1 MEAPVPLAG
10 ERVPLR
16 LRRGTI
22 GRNQTLASLLQGTV
36 SARAVHELVQ
46 SARPAYDLARL
57 SVGHPFGLAVTP
69 DGLLR
74 AFTYGIDELRTL
86 RVRRRAD
93 ALEAEVLTRSYE
105 SRVEGASGTI
115 SSSLFEAIEDS
126 GEQDQLALDLAD
138 IFAWDVDFNTEI
150 QGGDAFRVAVE
161 KQYLDGRFVRY
172 GRVLA
177 AEFVRGERVLRAL
190 RFEAERG
197 PGYYAPDGTPLRK
210 AFLRSPLR
218 FTRISSG
225 FSRAR
230 LHPILN
236 VVRPH
241 FGVDFAAPSGT
252 PVGASADGVV
262 REAGWSGGYGKLVRL
277 RHANGFQTLYGH
289 LSRIDVRV
297 GQRVVQGQRV
307 GSVGAT
313 GLATAPHLDY
323 RMLRDG
329 SFVNPLRIQT
339 PPAEPL
345 SAEEAPAFAETR
357 ARALALLAAV
367 PTPSAVRLAAAP
379 PRRSEPPQRN

>member
-1 MEAPVPLAG
+1 METPGRLLVGGDPV
-10 ERVPLR
+10 R
-16 LRRGTI
+16 LLRGTI
-22 GRNQTLASLLQGTV
+22 ARNQTLAGVLQGTV
-36 SARAVHELVQ
+36 SAATVHELVEA
-46 SARPAYDLARL
+46 ARPAYDLARL

-93 ALEAEVLTRSYE
+93 VLEADVLTRSYE
-105 SRVEGASGTI
+105 VRVAGASGTI
-115 SSSLFEAIEDS
+115 TSSLFEAIEEA

-150 QGGDAFRVAVE
+150 QRGDAFRVAVE
-161 KQYLDGRFVRY
+161 KQFLDGRFVRY
-172 GRVLA
+172 GRILS
-177 AEFVRGERVLRAL
+177 AEFLRGERVLRAL
-190 RFEAERG
+190 RFEAARG
-197 PGYYAPDGTPLRK
+197 AGYYTPEGTPLRK

-241 FGVDFAAPSGT
+241 FGIDFAAPAGT

-262 REAGWSGGYGKLVRL
+262 TEAGWSGGFGKMVRL
-277 RHANGFQTLYGH
+277 RHANGYQTLYGH
-289 LSRIDVRV
+289 LSHIAVRA
-297 GQRVVQGQRV
+297 GQRVAQGELIGR
-307 GSVGAT
+307 VGAT

-339 PPAEPL
+339 PPAEPV
-345 SAEEAPAFAETR
+345 SAEEAPAFADARTR
-357 ARALALLAAV
+357 ALELLGAV
-367 PTPSAVRLAAAP
+367 PAPPGARLATG
-379 PRRSEPPQRN
+379 EPQNRATPLRN